1 MSDYNSTKYD
11 DKERHGDASG
21 DDLLSVGDLAKIR
34 RARLQEAGARG
45 AHVVSPEAEARRI
58 AHEQEA
64 KKEKFISVD
73 ERRKR
78 DADILRK
85 AGE

>member
-11 DKERHGDASG
+11 DKAKHGHASG
-21 DDLLSVGDLAKIR
+21 EDLLSVSELAKIR

-45 AHVVSPEAEARRI
+45 AHVVGTDRPAAPAS
-58 AHEQEA
+58 Q
-64 KKEKFISVD
+64 KYISIE

-78 DADILRK
+78 DEDILKK
-85 AGE
+85 AGV